1 MDKILFVH
9 KVLFFTCLFQTIV
22 FGQILAWDT
31 HGLAGNEATVNSTT
45 TNVNLSTSTLSR
57 GGGIN
62 PSALINAFSSTSF
75 LVGAT
80 LANALSSN
88 QFLQFTVSAS
98 AGYKV
103 SLSTLDANFRRST
116 TGPNK
121 FQWQYSLDGFLPYGN
136 AIHSECFIQ

>member
-1 MDKILFVH
+1 
-9 KVLFFTCLFQTIV
+9 CLFQTVV
-22 FGQILAWDT
+22 FSQILAWET
-31 HGLAGNEATVNSTT
+31 NGLAGNEATVNSTT
-45 TNVNLSTSTLSR
+45 TNVNLNTSTLSR

-62 PSALINAFSSTSF
+62 PSALSNAFSSTSF
-75 LVGAT
+75 SGTT